1 MPVIHD
7 SFTLV
12 RTFPHPRERV
22 FAALSDPARKRGWH
36 ADITMEPELFESDF
50 RVGGVDRQRYVLRE
64 DSPFPGVVLENEGR
78 FEDIADGERI
88 VVTTSMAFGGRRI
101 STSLITFALSDEA
114 GGCVL
119 TFTHQ
124 AVFYDGADG
133 PDMRRAGWDR
143 LLDALARSLAS

>member
-1 MPVIHD
+1 MPAIHD
-7 SFTLV
+7 SFTLI

-22 FAALSDPARKRGWH
+22 FAALSDPARKQGWQ

-50 RVGGVDRQRYVLRE
+50 RVGGVDRQRYVLRA

-114 GGCVL
+114 GGCIL

>member
-1 MPVIHD
+1 MSAVHD

-12 RTFPHPRERV
+12 RTFPHSRERV
-22 FAALSDPARKRGWH
+22 FAALSDPVHRERWY

-50 RVGGVDRQRYVLRE
+50 RVGGVDRQRYVLRR
-64 DSPFPGVVLENEGR
+64 DSPFPGLVLENDGR

-88 VVTTSMAFGGRRI
+88 VLTTSMDFGGRRI
-101 STSLITFALSDEA
+101 STALLTFALSGE
-114 GGCVL
+114 GKGCTL

-143 LLDALARSLAS
+143 MLDALTRSLAS

>member
-12 RTFPHPRERV
+12 RAFPHNRERV

-36 ADITMEPELFESDF
+36 ADVTMELELFESDF
-50 RVGGVDRQRYVLRE
+50 RIGGVDRQRYVLRE
-64 DSPFPGVVLENEGR
+64 NSPFPGVVLENEGR

-114 GGCVL
+114 DGCVL

-143 LLDALARSLAS
+143 ILDALAKSLAS